1 MYILTPQKTVFS
13 RVLLL
18 YILSGYTASLEKI
31 KNGQPEKKTGDTRIF
46 ISEIATGYDWLIKLW
61 KQIGLPWWGK
71 CEPMLFAKY
80 ELG

>member
-1 MYILTPQKTVFS
+1 VDAAKKAPIRLSDYIYIYVTYMYILTPQKTVFS

-46 ISEIATGYDWLIKLW
+46 ISEIATGYDWLIKL
-61 KQIGLPWWGK
+61 
-71 CEPMLFAKY
+71 
-80 ELG
+80 